1 MHCILQENVQ
11 YAAVLVREIFSKFW
25 LNDLVYLI
33 SKLPRPLYF
42 PTDNYRKWCKL
53 NFGPWHG
60 SGEL

>member
-25 LNDLVYLI
+25 LKYLI
-33 SKLPRPLYF
+33 SKLAQPLCF
-42 PTDNYRKWCKL
+42 PTNNYRRWCKL
-53 NFGPWHG
+53 NFEPWHE